1 MEPVH
6 WAQAP
11 VFLFTH
17 GLSKAEFYHL
27 LFIFSCYL
35 SHFPY
40 PSHHLSDLV
49 PNHSWLFAKL
59 IAKIFNRLPYAT
71 CFTAVTVTKCQN
83 EAFGSGSAYDLLN
96 SSNCHKMMQSRS
108 PADFFT
114 IGFKAFSV
122 VKCCNTVLGTAIF
135 YDLFCSR
142 NCHKISQCG
151 SCVALFRTY
160 YVRGTVAKCCNAA
173 FKADSAL

>member
-1 MEPVH
+1 MLRSRVENLAYKCQVLSAGMEPTLGQ
-6 WAQAP
+6 W
-11 VFLFTH
+11 
-17 GLSKAEFYHL
+17 L
-27 LFIFSCYL
+27 LDSSCIIKVQL
-35 SHFPY
+35 
-40 PSHHLSDLV
+40 HLSLRSSHNKTV
-49 PNHSWLFAKL
+49 SGTIL
-59 IAKIFNRLPYAT
+59 IDKIFNRLPYAT